1 MLSSLMG
8 LPNPAWVILAKGGC
22 YMLALSSHDD
32 ITKIFLSKA
41 WLFGLSNSVF
51 NSHDDNSMAM

>member
-1 MLSSLMG
+1 MG

-32 ITKIFLSKA
+32 ITKSFLSKA